1 MRMALR
7 FVLPLL
13 LVLGLIAWLAAP
25 AVGGLIQKW
34 FRADVEMRSHLIFN
48 SVQETVI
55 ELVNSGS
62 SRQVDGLFR
71 RIAQDE
77 RVLALGLCDNGGKLV
92 RRSAA
97 WPSSLS
103 CPDGHGNLGEP
114 SFTVAHL
121 NNGSVLAASFG
132 LVTDGNALGRL
143 VILHDLGF
151 IERRLSSAQSYL
163 AVFLG
168 LLGLAAAA
176 VTAMVARLTLRGW
189 ISTLQRGL
197 TAQPADG
204 ADRRDAP
211 ELAPLLREMRKA
223 MRSLEAPRGLSD
235 AIRVDW
241 GPESLRSLLRAEMP
255 DAEVLVV
262 SNRQPY
268 IHNMEDGKVA
278 LQRPASGLVTALE
291 PIMRAC
297 GGTWVAHG
305 SGSADSLMVD
315 KSDHLAVP
323 PEAPTYTLRRVWLS
337 DEEQDGY
344 YYGLAN
350 EGLWP
355 LCHIAFVRPVFRA
368 SDWAQYVAVNRK
380 FADAVVAEATTPNPV
395 VLVQDYHFALLPQMV
410 RERLPE
416 ATIITFWHIPW
427 PNPEMFSICPWK
439 EEILAGL
446 LGSSILGFHTQF
458 HCLNFLES
466 VDRFLATHIDRE
478 LSAVRDVDGN
488 TTLVRPYPI
497 SIEWPPAALAL
508 TPPVEQCRALVHQRY
523 GVAPDIRLAVG
534 VERFDYTKGIAD
546 RFRAVQSLL
555 EQHPEWIGR
564 FTLLQV
570 AAPTRGR
577 LSAYQITQEEAE
589 SLAAEINERFGRDDW
604 RPILLVVR
612 HHEPDEVLTLFRA
625 ADLCLVSSLHDGMN
639 LVAKEFVAARDD
651 EDGVLVLSTFAG
663 ASRELREAL
672 IVNPYDIQAMGEAM
686 YTGLT
691 MPVDQRR
698 ERMKLMR
705 ELVSEHN
712 IHHWAGRMLLD
723 AARMRKSRAIQSQMV
738 QAAPAGGARH
748 G

>member
-25 AVGGLIQKW
+25 AVGGLIEKW

-48 SVQETVI
+48 SVQETVTQ
-55 ELVNSGS
+55 LVNSGS
-62 SRQVDGLFR
+62 SRQVDVLFR

-77 RVLALGLCDNGGKLV
+77 RVLALGLCDNDGKLV

-97 WPSSLS
+97 WPASLA
-103 CPDGHGNLGEP
+103 CPEGHGNLGQP
-114 SFTVAHL
+114 SFTVAPL
-121 NNGSVLAASFG
+121 DNGSVLAASFG

-151 IERRLSSAQSYL
+151 IERRLSSAESYL

-168 LLGLAAAA
+168 LLGLAAAG
-176 VTAMVARLTLRGW
+176 VTAIVARLTLRGW
-189 ISTLQRGL
+189 ITSLQRGL
-197 TAQPADG
+197 TAPSGDG
-204 ADRRDAP
+204 AGRGDDP

-268 IHNMEDGKVA
+268 IHNMEDGKVT

-297 GGTWVAHG
+297 GGTWIAHG

-323 PEAPTYTLRRVWLS
+323 PDAPTYTLRRVWLS

-410 RERLPE
+410 RER
-416 ATIITFWHIPW
+416 
-427 PNPEMFSICPWK
+427 
-439 EEILAGL
+439 
-446 LGSSILGFHTQF
+446 
-458 HCLNFLES
+458 
-466 VDRFLATHIDRE
+466 
-478 LSAVRDVDGN
+478 
-488 TTLVRPYPI
+488 
-497 SIEWPPAALAL
+497 
-508 TPPVEQCRALVHQRY
+508 
-523 GVAPDIRLAVG
+523 
-534 VERFDYTKGIAD
+534 
-546 RFRAVQSLL
+546 
-555 EQHPEWIGR
+555 
-564 FTLLQV
+564 
-570 AAPTRGR
+570 
-577 LSAYQITQEEAE
+577 
-589 SLAAEINERFGRDDW
+589 
-604 RPILLVVR
+604 
-612 HHEPDEVLTLFRA
+612 
-625 ADLCLVSSLHDGMN
+625 
-639 LVAKEFVAARDD
+639 
-651 EDGVLVLSTFAG
+651 
-663 ASRELREAL
+663 
-672 IVNPYDIQAMGEAM
+672 
-686 YTGLT
+686 
-691 MPVDQRR
+691 
-698 ERMKLMR
+698 
-705 ELVSEHN
+705 
-712 IHHWAGRMLLD
+712 
-723 AARMRKSRAIQSQMV
+723 
-738 QAAPAGGARH
+738 
-748 G
+748 